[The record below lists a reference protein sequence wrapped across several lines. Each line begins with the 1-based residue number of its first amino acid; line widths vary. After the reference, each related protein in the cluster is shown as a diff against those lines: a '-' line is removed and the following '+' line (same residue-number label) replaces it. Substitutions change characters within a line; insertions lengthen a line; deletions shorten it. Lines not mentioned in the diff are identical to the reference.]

1 MCLTDHGTLLL
12 SQHRSTTGRLVRFLD
27 AQVSR
32 LYSQRPSLGMPHP
45 ERTPHGLT
53 IQLVNTTTRLLYHI
67 IHAFEDP
74 TVLIQKIRVVHGGY
88 HKFLVSLTR
97 IAFSEQLVYEAGI
110 EDEVCEA
117 AHDILDAILGPEDGE
132 AVQKAMET
140 PRVGHYQ
147 QDTVWQE
154 DCP

>member
-1 MCLTDHGTLLL
+1 M
-12 SQHRSTTGRLVRFLD
+12 
-27 AQVSR
+27 
-32 LYSQRPSLGMPHP
+32 
-45 ERTPHGLT
+45 
-53 IQLVNTTTRLLYHI
+53 TTRLLHHI

-74 TVLIQKIRVVHGGY
+74 TVLIQKLRVVHGGY

-140 PRVGHYQ
+140 PRVSPSQ
-147 QDTVWQE
+147 
-154 DCP
+154 